1 MHLKIRMRT
10 IVAVCMLGKH
20 TGFVSDKKN
29 THTILELG
37 YIMDIFFVK
46 HWHFI
51 DSILYDSIREH
62 IIIVNYITFND
73 NIFVKTNTLE
83 Y

>member
-1 MHLKIRMRT
+1 MG
-10 IVAVCMLGKH
+10 LGC
-20 TGFVSDKKN
+20 
-29 THTILELG
+29 
-37 YIMDIFFVK
+37 IMDIFFVK

-51 DSILYDSIREH
+51 DSILYDSIRKH

>member
-1 MHLKIRMRT
+1 MLF
-10 IVAVCMLGKH
+10 VCWENTL
-20 TGFVSDKKN
+20 DLCQIKKN
-29 THTILELG
+29 THTILGLG

-62 IIIVNYITFND
+62 IIIVNYYLLLLLQNKYFRILSKPKNCGQQQ
-73 NIFVKTNTLE
+73 NM
-83 Y
+83 